1 MRKNVSMA
9 CRKMLTRKWKTKF
22 LLADD
27 ECGHATGMSCKH
39 SVSSDAAIILNNNV
53 MQEQICTAHTY
64 PVRVLMQLRDSLLLI
79 KQIKSTYSHSGA
91 LNSSTS

>member
-9 CRKMLTRKWKTKF
+9 PCPGMSKNVNTEEENKILT
-22 LLADD
+22 
-27 ECGHATGMSCKH
+27 GHATGMSCKH